1 MQERTQTSS
10 SHAQKE
16 LTDRRDA
23 RRSRKDNWCAHSEL
37 GSQQKATG
45 DPTRPN

>member
-1 MQERTQTSS
+1 MQKRTQTSS
-10 SHAQKE
+10 SHVLKE
-16 LTDRRDA
+16 LADGRDA
-23 RRSRKDNWCAHSEL
+23 RRPPKDNWFAHSEL